1 MIKGIRGKCAKLRYQ
16 LYIHDKETKIWDK
29 DKMFCNMQ
37 SIADELGISYP
48 TIVNIKNNKSTKLGK
63 KYRVIKLKR

>member
-37 SIADELGISYP
+37 SIADELGISH
-48 TIVNIKNNKSTKLGK
+48 SCC
-63 KYRVIKLKR
+63 RDDE